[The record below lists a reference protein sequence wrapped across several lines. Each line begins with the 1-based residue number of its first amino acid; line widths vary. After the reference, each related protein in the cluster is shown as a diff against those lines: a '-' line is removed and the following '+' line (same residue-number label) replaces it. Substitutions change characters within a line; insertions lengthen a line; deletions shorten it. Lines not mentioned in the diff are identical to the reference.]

1 MTESVDAVED
11 NWESLEPEVKDRV
24 NEADVDVGEQD
35 GGLEGQFEWS
45 GKALEKVGRGWD
57 ALGVD
62 LPLATEVLVASQLA
76 KTLGALVENIRFESL
91 EK

>member
-1 MTESVDAVED
+1 MESVEHDWESFEPQVED
-11 NWESLEPEVKDRV
+11 RID
-24 NEADVDVGEQD
+24 EADVNVGEQD
-35 GGLEGQFEWS
+35 GRLEGQFERA

-76 KTLGALVENIRFESL
+76 KTLGALV
-91 EK
+91 